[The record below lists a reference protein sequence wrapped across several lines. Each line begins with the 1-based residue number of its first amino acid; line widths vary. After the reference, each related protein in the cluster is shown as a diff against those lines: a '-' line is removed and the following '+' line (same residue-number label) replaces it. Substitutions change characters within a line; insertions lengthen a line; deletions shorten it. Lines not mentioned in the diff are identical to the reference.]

1 MANTRY
7 VPPAGAVQLR
17 RCVHT
22 SAPCVTKGA
31 RFTKLPGSTVSPD
44 TTRYAYA
51 VTNRAAGRCA
61 FAGGTGS
68 AVRLAPAATVAVPM
82 TRACIASWLVGSS
95 PGTFEVAQFVPD
107 VR

>member
-7 VPPAGAVQLR
+7 VPSAGAVQLR
-17 RCVHT
+17 FWAHT
-22 SAPCVTKGA
+22 FAPCVTRGA
-31 RFTKLPGSTVSPD
+31 RSTKLPESMVSPD

-51 VTNRAAGRCA
+51 VRNCAPRCCA

-68 AVRLAPAATVAVPM
+68 AVRLAPGATVAVPI

-95 PGTFEVAQFVPD
+95 PGTFEVAQFVP
-107 VR
+107 